1 MCAKLEQEGFKNKRK
16 NSNNNNNRTM
26 KVLNIT
32 LTVSNR
38 SGQRKHTLLDDL
50 EIAVSSSLL
59 VVSSF
64 IFTAISVCKE
74 QDKKKGNFTSY

>member
-1 MCAKLEQEGFKNKRK
+1 
-16 NSNNNNNRTM
+16 M

-38 SGQRKHTLLDDL
+38 SGFITLYDTSIFPQAPAIIHCQRKHTLLDDL

-64 IFTAISVCKE
+64 IFTGISVCKE